1 MKTNH
6 LPESISKKR
15 IVIAGFTL
23 IELLVVIAI
32 IAVLASMLLPALNQS
47 REKAR
52 QTKCVGILKQ
62 YGTALSMYFSTYDDF
77 GVPWGGDSY
86 HWFKNPG
93 FRALLDGAK
102 PDPASPGNLMYSNR
116 ITPGLICPN
125 ATFAFQVK
133 NNEGCEIPFSYGL
146 NHDPFY
152 QYNQIAPKVT
162 RVKRPSKVP
171 EFADTLGWLF
181 RKCYA
186 ENLLAWQTVTTPS
199 VWGNIFAYRHG
210 NRAALCMLDGHVEV
224 LPPTEVIHELVWAE
238 IYE

>member
-1 MKTNH
+1 
-6 LPESISKKR
+6 
-15 IVIAGFTL
+15 
-23 IELLVVIAI
+23 
-32 IAVLASMLLPALNQS
+32 
-47 REKAR
+47 
-52 QTKCVGILKQ
+52 
-62 YGTALSMYFSTYDDF
+62 MYFNDYDGF

-133 NNEGCEIPFSYGL
+133 NNEGCEIPFS
-146 NHDPFY
+146 
-152 QYNQIAPKVT
+152 
-162 RVKRPSKVP
+162 
-171 EFADTLGWLF
+171 ADTLGWMF
-181 RKCYA
+181 RKSHA

>member
-1 MKTNH
+1 M
-6 LPESISKKR
+6 
-15 IVIAGFTL
+15 
-23 IELLVVIAI
+23 
-32 IAVLASMLLPALNQS
+32 
-47 REKAR
+47 
-52 QTKCVGILKQ
+52 
-62 YGTALSMYFSTYDDF
+62 
-77 GVPWGGDSY
+77 
-86 HWFKNPG
+86 
-93 FRALLDGAK
+93 
-102 PDPASPGNLMYSNR
+102 
-116 ITPGLICPN
+116 
-125 ATFAFQVK
+125 K

-171 EFADTLGWLF
+171 EFADTLGWMF
-181 RKCYA
+181 RKSHA

>member
-1 MKTNH
+1 MPFGK
-6 LPESISKKR
+6 LFSPADAESEPVVSLAPIRHNTPVQLAETEGKR
-15 IVIAGFTL
+15 VF
-23 IELLVVIAI
+23 
-32 IAVLASMLLPALNQS
+32 
-47 REKAR
+47 
-52 QTKCVGILKQ
+52 
-62 YGTALSMYFSTYDDF
+62 
-77 GVPWGGDSY
+77 
-86 HWFKNPG
+86 
-93 FRALLDGAK
+93 
-102 PDPASPGNLMYSNR
+102 
-116 ITPGLICPN
+116 CPN

-162 RVKRPSKVP
+162 RVKHPSRVP

-181 RKCYA
+181 RKSYA
-186 ENLLAWQTVTTPS
+186 ENLLAWLTVTTPS

-224 LPPTEVIHELVWAE
+224 LPPTKVIHELVWAE